1 MESPQNPEAA
11 MQYEPAGVVSE
22 HDVIDVLRRGPQSV
36 QSEPIGHNSPRVYS
50 EPGPPSSQ
58 FPFEA

>member
-1 MESPQNPEAA
+1 
-11 MQYEPAGVVSE
+11 MQYEPAGVVRE

-50 EPGPPSSQ
+50 
-58 FPFEA
+58 